1 MTEQFTKQEF
11 EDQLPVSKTSG
22 EKLWEYKGV
31 KDGEHTYS
39 VRIDS
44 VSVISIRSSINESG
58 RAAATG
64 KDSIRCFLLDNQGNP
79 LGSKVSKWVTRV
91 PGWGERMKDSIRIL
105 WKMRKAA
112 GNNEDGSPRKIFK
125 VKKEGVNKGRF
136 FTKDD
141 NGYFAWLS

>member
-1 MTEQFTKQEF
+1 MTEQFTKEQF
-11 EDQLPVSKTSG
+11 EAALPINKTNGRQLW
-22 EKLWEYKGV
+22 LYKGFI
-31 KDGEHTYS
+31 DGEHVYS
-39 VRIDS
+39 VPIDS

-58 RAAATG
+58 RAAGTG

-91 PGWGERMKDSIRIL
+91 PGWGERMKESIRIL

-112 GNNEDGSPRKIFK
+112 GNNGDGSPRKIFK

-141 NGYFAWLS
+141 YGYFAWLS